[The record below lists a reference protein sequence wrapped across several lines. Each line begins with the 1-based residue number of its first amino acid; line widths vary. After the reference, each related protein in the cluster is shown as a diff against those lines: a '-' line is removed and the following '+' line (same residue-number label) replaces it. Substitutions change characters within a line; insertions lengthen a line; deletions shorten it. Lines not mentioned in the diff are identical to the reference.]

1 MTRHVDQIR
10 ARTPACEPKNLEGWS
25 PDVVPDIQSSA
36 QGSNDCE
43 FSERLNVS
51 SPARADPGEK
61 ENEDIASPPLDLNL
75 ATSPAV
81 PVPRRR
87 ELTPIRSD
95 SPGERDD
102 DSVELN
108 QPNSFLSFKRF
119 F

>member
-95 SPGERDD
+95 SPDERDD
-102 DSVELN
+102 DSDELN